1 MRDITGINPFWVVS
15 KEVRAAAEAFLRSAL
30 LRPVGDGA
38 GTLAVERDGQ
48 YFAVT
53 FDPNGKIIA
62 TSSGSVPKLY

>member
-48 YFAVT
+48 YGAYSLFT
-53 FDPNGKIIA
+53 QGP
-62 TSSGSVPKLY
+62 